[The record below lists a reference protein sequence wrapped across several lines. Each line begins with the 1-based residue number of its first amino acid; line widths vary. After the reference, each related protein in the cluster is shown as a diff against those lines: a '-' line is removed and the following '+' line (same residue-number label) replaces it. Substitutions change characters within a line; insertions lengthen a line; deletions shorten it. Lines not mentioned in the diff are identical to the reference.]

1 MIDIIKYLVEVTG
14 ILAAFAVFFGL
25 GLSFLNSNSKKSGIV
40 VSVISLVGVLLGL
53 AEFLYGQNDP
63 KGTNIALIRFN
74 RWLIISVAAVLLVCL
89 VFELICL
96 FIKKK
101 NRAVNFVFG
110 ALFALAAMLSC
121 LYIVPQLLKLS
132 TTFVYYGEDGFS
144 TLALMRLLGYI
155 FGIALAFL
163 LSFTVFKVYK
173 TFNSKFQRVILIVTL
188 VLYLLDYG
196 AMAVSALKRLKLI
209 PLTDFVFNIMIIDD
223 NYRNWFIYSQVILT
237 AILALTAYF
246 MNLRLKGSFSN
257 NAQRRLEKAK
267 NRRFRRFAMS
277 LLIFSFL
284 VPFTLYF
291 LHYQDTKPPA
301 EVSMENY
308 ELKENKII
316 IDTQTLSDGKLHK
329 YEYKTPNGV
338 NVIFLAVKKPAGV
351 AYGLG
356 LDACEICGT
365 AGYFERGNEVICKRC
380 DVVMNKNTI
389 GFKGGCNPIPF
400 PYEIVNGKIYIKTED
415 LIALEK
421 KFR

>member
-40 VSVISLVGVLLGL
+40 ASVISLVGVLLGL

-89 VFELICL
+89 IFELICL

-144 TLALMRLLGYI
+144 TLALMRLLGYV

-173 TFNSKFQRVILIVTL
+173 TFNSKFQRLILIVTL

-237 AILALTAYF
+237 AVLAFIAYF
-246 MNLRLKGSFSN
+246 TNLRLKGSFSN
-257 NAQRRLEKAK
+257 NAQRRLERAK

-277 LLIFSFL
+277 LLVFSFL